1 MNGEDKKMRG
11 RKDFLVFTSVLLLLL
26 QMSFFL
32 TSCNLLPVTGDGVI
46 KGRVLLPPESKALSR
61 DVTGWIPALKA
72 MVTLLDE
79 DEVTQSVQTDE
90 YGYFSFKNI
99 AVKNNTVVTATV
111 KVNGNMV
118 ILKKI
123 IPVTVEKDKYYD
135 MGILTPGSTALT
147 LIVERILDKEN
158 KGLDIDLDKLKETT
172 CFDELVGQVKK
183 VLEEFGNVIENDVIN
198 SLIQN
203 IIDEY
208 FNKNQ
213 EQMITTP
220 AVKPIV
226 KAIDITTEPPEV
238 NGLENNNKVRVSL
251 STATPDAVLYYTLNG
266 ATPSSNSTK
275 YTAPF
280 IVSTAKPEGEII
292 TVKAMGTRRGYTNS
306 AVSTRDITFKVK
318 ICTLTYNH
326 SANGSVIGEILQ
338 AVEYGNDG
346 KAVEALP
353 DEGYYFV
360 KWSDGSLDN
369 PRMDTNVN
377 KDVTVEAIFE
387 EIAVT
392 GITVKSQPDRLNYVE
407 GQNLKLEGLI
417 VTLLYNNTSTED
429 VVFVDFGKKGIIV
442 SPDDGIELSTTD
454 HDRMIVI
461 THTASGKT
469 INTDNLSIAA
479 RALTIEADLANHQI
493 TITSNYR
500 DVVTGS
506 TEAMIIKGGINTSW
520 VNLGNELQVKVTT
533 DFPSNMTCLTLAPD
547 AKNDI
552 AIVSGYREKDTTVII
567 MDQPIT
573 VNIRDIKYYTV
584 TKSFTVEVS
593 GSGDGCNLTIGTITV
608 LP

>member
-1 MNGEDKKMRG
+1 MRG

-72 MVTLLDE
+72 VVTLVDE

-90 YGYFSFKNI
+90 YGDFSFKNV
-99 AVKNNTVVTATV
+99 AVKNNTVVTATA

-135 MGILTPGSTALT
+135 MGILTPESTALT
-147 LIVERILDKEN
+147 LIVERILDKED
-158 KGLDIDLDKLKETT
+158 KGLDIDLDKLKKTT
-172 CFDELVGQVKK
+172 CFDELLEQVKK
-183 VLEEFGNVIENDVIN
+183 VLEEFGNVIENVVIN

-203 IIDEY
+203 IVDEF

-213 EQMITTP
+213 EQMVTTP

-226 KAIDITTEPPEV
+226 KDIDIITEPPEV
-238 NGLENNNKVRVSL
+238 NGLENNNKVTVTL
-251 STATPDAVLYYTLNG
+251 TTATPDAVIYYTLNG
-266 ATPSSNSTK
+266 LTPSSNSTK

-292 TVKAMGTRRGYTNS
+292 IVKAMGTRRGYTNS

-360 KWSDGSLDN
+360 KWSDGSQDN

-377 KDVTVEAIFE
+377 KDITVEAIFE

-407 GQNLKLEGLI
+407 GQNLKLEGLV
-417 VTLLYNNTSTED
+417 VTLLYNNNSTED
-429 VVFVDFGKKGIIV
+429 VVFADFGEKGITA
-442 SPDDGIELSTTD
+442 SPEDGTELSITD
-454 HDRMIVI
+454 HGEIIVI

-469 INTDNLSIAA
+469 INTVHLSVTA
-479 RALTIEADLANHQI
+479 RALTIEADSVNHKI
-493 TITSNYR
+493 TVTSNYR

-506 TEAMIIKGGINTSW
+506 TEAMIIKGGSTTSW
-520 VNLGNELQVKVTT
+520 VNLGNELQAKVITN
-533 DFPSNMTCLTLAPD
+533 FPCNMTCLILTPD
-547 AKNDI
+547 AENDI
-552 AIVSGYREKDTTVII
+552 AIVSGYREKDTRVIT
-567 MDQPIT
+567 MDQLIT
-573 VNIRDIKYYTV
+573 VSIRDNKYTTV

-593 GSGDGCNLTIGTITV
+593 GSGAGINLTIGTITV